1 MYHSYVLSCRY
12 ISINNRKAKAEGVCI
27 NDHTEHTA
35 LPLTSFATRENSQLT
50 GILCSGHG
58 SYTSWPSGAC
68 TSATEE
74 PTAQWAHI
82 KEQSLDFHMFLASP
96 DGEKALCPCCLPLG
110 EVFWG
115 ALPVLVLRVAL
126 THIVNRFLLGGGRMG
141 GVWVGHSLEG
151 LGATKGSSGE
161 TMQVTAAAIQHPH
174 LTFPPPGA
182 RGDLVTFV
190 THFSVGNS
198 HGSAKYHTQTASYIP
213 SNISEDWTVNQ
224 WWFSSHR

>member
-1 MYHSYVLSCRY
+1 MLSCDAHAQHEKVQPCHSPWLDTSSPHFQR
-12 ISINNRKAKAEGVCI
+12 SL
-27 NDHTEHTA
+27 TA
-35 LPLTSFATRENSQLT
+35 DCPLHLPALLN
-50 GILCSGHG
+50 GGGYG
-58 SYTSWPSGAC
+58 SRV
-68 TSATEE
+68 
-74 PTAQWAHI
+74 Q
-82 KEQSLDFHMFLASP
+82 EQSLDFHMFLASP

-115 ALPVLVLRVAL
+115 ALPVPVLRVAL
-126 THIVNRFLLGGGRMG
+126 THIVNHFLLGGGRVG

-161 TMQVTAAAIQHPH
+161 TRQVTAAAVQCPH
-174 LTFPPPGA
+174 LTFPPPGE
-182 RGDLVTFV
+182 RGDLVTFL

-198 HGSAKYHTQTASYIP
+198 HGSAKYHMQTASYIP